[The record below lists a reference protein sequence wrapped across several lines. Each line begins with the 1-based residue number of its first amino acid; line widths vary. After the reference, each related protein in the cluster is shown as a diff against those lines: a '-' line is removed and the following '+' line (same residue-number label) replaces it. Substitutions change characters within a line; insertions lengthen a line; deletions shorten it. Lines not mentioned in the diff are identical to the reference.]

1 MLGLD
6 HFIAEARTIGNVD
19 FQVLLLLFLVFVE
32 EFVVRVQTRFS
43 LGLTCFR
50 SHAHPLEFALQCL
63 ATLGGHFL
71 FLLHAL
77 RFLLEPRRI
86 VAFPGNSLS
95 AVELE
100 NPTGHVIEEVSVVRH
115 GDNCSF
121 VLVEVLFEP
130 VYGFGIEVVGGLV
143 EEQNIGLLDE
153 QTTQGDTAAFAPGEK
168 LASLICRRTMEGGH
182 GTIQAAVEIPGVGG
196 VDDVLQFALARKQL
210 VHLVCVFVVL
220 GESEFLV
227 DVFVFSQRVYYVLNA
242 LLHDFANGF

>member
-1 MLGLD
+1 M
-6 HFIAEARTIGNVD
+6 
-19 FQVLLLLFLVFVE
+19 
-32 EFVVRVQTRFS
+32 
-43 LGLTCFR
+43 
-50 SHAHPLEFALQCL
+50 
-63 ATLGGHFL
+63 
-71 FLLHAL
+71 
-77 RFLLEPRRI
+77 
-86 VAFPGNSLS
+86 
-95 AVELE
+95 
-100 NPTGHVIEEVSVVRH
+100 RH

-143 EEQNIGLLDE
+143 EEQNVGLLDE

-182 GTIQAAVEIPGVGG
+182 GTIQTAVEIPGVGG

-242 LLHDFANGF
+242 LLHNFANGF